1 MKDPKMWGVA
11 APLWLRLVRGL
22 LYGSLILLAVGAAG
36 AAVFVALH
44 SAPTGPTFGWP
55 FRLAGRTNVLIMG
68 LDRTR
73 SDQNPKVIYPI
84 SRTDTLIAVT
94 FDPGSRHVHLMS
106 IPRDTRAPIPGHGT
120 DKINAAH
127 AYGGGAL
134 SLRTVQN
141 FLGVSFPYYIEI
153 NERGLVHLIDAV
165 GGITVRID
173 KDLDYDDNWDG
184 LHIHLKKGTR
194 RLGGKSAM
202 EFVRFRHDALGDI
215 GRIQRQQHMMNALL
229 DELRQPRVIFRAGRV
244 LKVFQED
251 ITTNLTP
258 DQLITLGWFGA
269 RLPQGGLV
277 RETLPGT
284 FGQTAAGH
292 WLPDPVK
299 GRALVARLFYGVDP
313 QVLTGTTV
321 EVLNATPL
329 RDVVTDP
336 VARIQALGL
345 RVLRVST
352 VPDAAETTVT
362 VHHGDPLVG
371 QIVAAAL
378 GLQRAIAGED
388 RPGPDVTVVVAKDYT
403 PVLASPPA
411 QSGASQ
417 APTP

>member
-1 MKDPKMWGVA
+1 M
-11 APLWLRLVRGL
+11 RGL
-22 LYGSLILLAVGAAG
+22 LYGSLVLLAFGVAG
-36 AAVFVALH
+36 ALMFVALH

-55 FRLAGRTNVLIMG
+55 FRLAARTNVLIMG

-73 SDQNPKVIYPI
+73 SDQNPKIIYPV
-84 SRTDTLIAVT
+84 SRTDTLIAAT
-94 FDPGSRHVHLMS
+94 FDPGSRHVYLLS

-134 SLRTVQN
+134 SLRATQN

-165 GGITVRID
+165 GGVTIRID

-184 LHIHLKKGTR
+184 LHIHLKKGIR

-202 EFVRFRHDALGDI
+202 EFVRFRHDELGDI
-215 GRIQRQQHMMNALL
+215 GRIQRQQQMMNVLL
-229 DELRQPRVIFRAGRV
+229 DELRRPRVIFRAGRV
-244 LKVFQED
+244 LKVFQKD

-258 DQLITLGWFGA
+258 DQLITLAWFGA
-269 RLPQGGLV
+269 RLPQGGLA

-284 FGQTAAGH
+284 FGQTAARY

-299 GRALVARLFYGVDP
+299 DQALVAQAFYGVDP
-313 QVLTGTTV
+313 QVLTGATV
-321 EVLNATPL
+321 EILNATPR
-329 RDVVTDP
+329 RDVVSDP
-336 VARIQALGL
+336 LARIQALGL

-362 VHHGDPLVG
+362 VHRGDPLVG

-378 GLQRAIAGED
+378 GIQRVIAGED

-403 PVLASPPA
+403 PVPQAPPA
-411 QSGASQ
+411 QNGT
-417 APTP
+417 PTR